1 MTDREMLGKMWDEM
15 WGAYTWIPGWE
26 KSFADLTPQQA
37 AWKPSPERN
46 SIWQHLN
53 HICFWRETVLRRL
66 RNDSPGEAE
75 IQKQNFL
82 APAEVTAEA
91 WQAARERLKR
101 AHEAIR
107 AAIGDPQVPIEKLQY
122 LLPHDAYH
130 LGQVMLLRAL
140 QGIPPVGF

>member
-1 MTDREMLGKMWDEM
+1 MTDREMLGKMWDDM

-26 KSFADLTPQQA
+26 GSFADLSPQQA
-37 AWKPSPERN
+37 AWRPGEGRN

-66 RNDSPGEAE
+66 KGDPPKDDEIARRNFE
-75 IQKQNFL
+75 
-82 APAEVTAEA
+82 APAEVNDAA
-91 WQAARERLKR
+91 WRAARDRLKR
-101 AHEAIR
+101 AHESIR
-107 AAIGDPQVPIEKLQY
+107 AAIADENVPVDKLQY

-140 QGIPPVGF
+140 QGLPAVGY